1 MKNSLRRKI
10 FRMNIILIAVALL
23 LFTAIGIYQV
33 RRYANLMEETSRNQ
47 NTVIMD
53 TMSDSMRD
61 MATENYQKYVVSEA
75 KIFDGEFWTMRH
87 DLEILAAQ
95 VQMVLEEP
103 SAYSPVEVPLPSE
116 ADAGKLTLQLLY
128 SDWADQEDA
137 QLKEQILRVGSQYYR
152 GQDAG
157 GQGGS

>member
-10 FRMNIILIAVALL
+10 FRMNIMLIAVALL

-75 KIFDGEFWTMRH
+75 KIFDG
-87 DLEILAAQ
+87 
-95 VQMVLEEP
+95 
-103 SAYSPVEVPLPSE
+103 
-116 ADAGKLTLQLLY
+116 
-128 SDWADQEDA
+128 
-137 QLKEQILRVGSQYYR
+137 
-152 GQDAG
+152 
-157 GQGGS
+157 